1 MKRLIITLYEP
12 YSKDI
17 TIKLEKGQ
25 IFAIKYGKIGIT
37 NTKIKKLITNNYT
50 ILQNS
55 TGDYK
60 HDLLLKEFYEKK

>member
-25 IFAIKYGKIGIT
+25 IFAKKYGKIGIT
-37 NTKIKKLITNNYT
+37 NTKIKKLITNN
-50 ILQNS
+50 
-55 TGDYK
+55 
-60 HDLLLKEFYEKK
+60 